1 MRDSLVRS
9 AEVGGGRSVR
19 AAWPVLLTGWA
30 GCRRNRSALGG
41 PWCGVTGGY
50 RVVRSTA
57 WTQGERMC
65 LSLGVPRVFSTAGR
79 RRMLP
84 CPETRNLRARMGH
97 DGRGPISPSRAPQPV
112 TQWAPSAINPRAGLE
127 RGCSGPRAR
136 GRASRR
142 GPPHWERSVGS
153 AEASA
158 SQAPLVL
165 ALPNLVWTGSPH
177 GAAAGRA
184 DAEKG
189 PDGLSFVGE
198 GGKPLRA
205 PRSGVSGVL
214 RATRST
220 VGLSSGSSSGAFVT
234 QGAPRQAGSVPR

>member
-19 AAWPVLLTGWA
+19 AAWPVLITGWA

-84 CPETRNLRARMGH
+84 CPETRNPRARMGH

-158 SQAPLVL
+158 SQASLVL